1 VSLIRRQ
8 FLQIAVAAAL
18 TATSPIA
25 STQFNY
31 PARPVRLIV
40 TFPPGGAADIFAR
53 LAAQKLTERLGQQ
66 FYVEN
71 IAGAGGTT
79 GTGQAARAAPDGY
92 TLLLAFGSFV
102 VSPSLF
108 AKVPY
113 DPKSDFEPVTLAVAI
128 TTVLT
133 VNPSVPA
140 KNVEQLIH
148 LIRANPGKY
157 NFAHPGLGTQPHL
170 SGEQFRLSLAL
181 DLVPVPFSGAGPAI
195 VSILGGHTP
204 IGFSTLAAAAPNVKD
219 GKLRALAVTSKTRSQ
234 ALPDVPT
241 MAEAGHPNISGDSWI
256 GVLVPAGTPKDIIT
270 FLHREFVQIIGR
282 SDTKE
287 SWVTRGY
294 EPVASTPEDFADRI
308 RVEIETWRKVI
319 QAANIKVQ

>member
-1 VSLIRRQ
+1 MSLIRRQ

-157 NFAHPGLGTQPHL
+157 SFAHPGLGTQPHL

-204 IGFSTLAAAAPNVKD
+204 IGFSTLAAAVPGVKD

-282 SDTKE
+282 SDMKE

-294 EPVASTPEDFADRI
+294 EPVASTPEEFADRI